1 MHSYQRGKLPVS
13 TGERKLDH
21 IRICLSEEVESH
33 VGSGLEDVVLIHNA
47 LPEVDAEDVELSTG
61 FLGRRVSMPI
71 FIAAMTGGHGEAK
84 RINEN
89 LAIAAQELNIPL
101 GVGSQ
106 RAAIEDESLVETFAI
121 ARKAAPDVFLIA
133 NLGVV
138 QFCKDYSVREAER
151 AVEMIDADALALHL
165 NALQEASQR
174 EGDTNFRGALDKIAE
189 ISEALDVPVIV
200 KETGAG
206 IAGEEAALIEK
217 AGATAIDVGGLG
229 GTSFAAV
236 ESHRGEG
243 DIGRSFWDWG
253 IPTAVSVVE
262 CVSATSLPVFATGG
276 IRSGIDVA
284 KALALG
290 ASSCGIALP
299 LLKEAVKG
307 SEAVVSAL
315 RRFEQE
321 LRVATFLTG
330 SQTVEELHNARVLVL
345 GRTREWLSVRG
356 ILG

>member
-13 TGERKLDH
+13 TDRRKLDH
-21 IRICLSEEVESH
+21 IKICLSEKVEAKA
-33 VGSGLEDVVLIHNA
+33 GSGFEDIVLIHNA
-47 LPEVDAEDVELSTG
+47 LPELDADKVRLHTK
-61 FLGRRVSMPI
+61 FLGREVGMPV
-71 FIAAMTGGHGEAK
+71 FIAAMTGGHEEAK

-106 RAAIEDESLVETFAI
+106 RAALEDASLVETFSI

-138 QFCKDYSVREAER
+138 QFCKDYTVREAER
-151 AVEMIDADALALHL
+151 AVEMIEADALALHL
-165 NALQEASQR
+165 NAVQEVAQK
-174 EGDTNFRGALDKIAE
+174 EGDTNFTGALEKIGE
-189 ISEALDVPVIV
+189 ISDALDVPVIV

-206 IAGEEAALIEK
+206 IAAEEAKLIQE

-236 ESHRGEG
+236 EHYRHSEG
-243 DIGRSFWDWG
+243 VGSVFRDWG

-262 CVSATSLPVFATGG
+262 CVSAVDIPVFATGG
-276 IRSGIDVA
+276 VRSGIDVA

-290 ASSCGIALP
+290 ASACGIALP
-299 LLKEAVKG
+299 LLKEAVKS
-307 SEAVVSAL
+307 SEAVINAL
-315 RRFEQE
+315 RRVEHE
-321 LRVATFLTG
+321 LRVAAFLTG
-330 SQTVEELHNARVLVL
+330 SESVKELSRARVVIL
-345 GRTREWLSVRG
+345 GRTREWLEARG
-356 ILG
+356 FLR